1 MNVLSSLSTPPPLL
15 RTIVKRVE
23 DIPGLTGV
31 CAGFEAG
38 EWRYDHLAEHIV
50 EWLPE
55 FALNEREFNALSGAN
70 ARRALRTAAETIYK
84 SSKYASRGEVGE
96 ILLHAI
102 IRQEF
107 GSVPAIS
114 KVFFKDAPNDTVKGF
129 DAVHV
134 VEADDGLEL
143 WLGEV
148 KLYRDVA
155 SAVRDVVSELNE
167 HTRIAY
173 LRSEFAAIWRKVDHE
188 HPHRAALE
196 QLLASN
202 VTMDHVFERL
212 CIPVL
217 LIYDSPTVA
226 AHNRTDAAY
235 EAAITSEFESHHQR
249 FCNTQLPREIK
260 IILILLPMNNKV
272 KLLERFDAKLKGMT
286 V

>member
-1 MNVLSSLSTPPPLL
+1 MPHPLL

-23 DIPGLTGV
+23 DVPGLAGV

-38 EWRYDHLAEHIV
+38 EWRYDQLAEHIV

-55 FALNEREFNALSGAN
+55 FALNEREFNALTGSN
-70 ARRALRTAAETIYK
+70 ARRALRAAAETIYR

-114 KVFFKDAPNDTVKGF
+114 KIFFKDTPNDTVKGF

-134 VEADDGLEL
+134 VEAAHGLEL

-148 KLYRDVA
+148 KLYHDVA
-155 SAVRDVVSELNE
+155 SAVRDVVAELNH
-167 HTRIAY
+167 HTRIPY
-173 LRSEFAAIWRKVDHE
+173 LRSEFAAIWRKIDPD

-196 QLLASN
+196 RLLVGN
-202 VTMDHVFERL
+202 VTMDEVFGRL

-217 LIYDSPTVA
+217 LTYDSTIVA
-226 AHNRTDAAY
+226 AHRRTDVAY
-235 EAAITSEFESHHQR
+235 EAAITAEFEKHHRR
-249 FCNTQLPREIK
+249 FCSARLPDEIN
-260 IILILLPMNNKV
+260 IILILLPMNNKA
-272 KLLERFDAKLKGMT
+272 KLLERFDAKLKGMMA
-286 V
+286 

>member
-1 MNVLSSLSTPPPLL
+1 MPPPLL
-15 RTIVKRVE
+15 RTVVRRIQDV
-23 DIPGLTGV
+23 PGLAGV

-38 EWRYDHLAEHIV
+38 EWRYDQLAEHIV

-70 ARRALRTAAETIYK
+70 ARRALRAAAETIYK
-84 SSKYASRGEVGE
+84 SSKYATRGEVGE

-134 VEADDGLEL
+134 VEAPDGLEL

-148 KLYRDVA
+148 KLYQDVV
-155 SAVRDVVSELNE
+155 SAVRDVVEELKQ
-167 HTRIAY
+167 HTHIPY
-173 LRSEFAAIWRKVDHE
+173 LRSEFAAIWRKVDHD
-188 HPHRAALE
+188 HPHREALE
-196 QLLASN
+196 RLLAGN
-202 VTMDHVFERL
+202 VTMDEVFKRL

-217 LIYDSPTVA
+217 LTYDSTTVA
-226 AHNRTDAAY
+226 AHARTDATY
-235 EAAITSEFESHHQR
+235 EAAITAEFEKHHQR
-249 FCNTQLPREIK
+249 FCKMQLPGEIR
-260 IILILLPMNNKV
+260 IILILLPMNNKA
-272 KLLERFDAKLKGMT
+272 KLLERFDAKLKGMMA
-286 V
+286 